1 MLAGGRYLIAIL
13 AIVGVSATATAQPVP
28 PSAQPGRERERF
40 VDPPA
45 PRAQPGGTI
54 TLPSTVAPDGA
65 DAIRLTVRGFKI
77 VGSTIY
83 GEPELTPLY
92 ADLIG
97 QEISL
102 AAIYDLAR
110 RITAKYGADGY
121 VLSRAIVPPQNLAR
135 RGAVIRI
142 QVVEGYIDAVEWPM
156 VKLARYRDFFTDYT
170 AKIIA
175 ERPANIRTLERY
187 LLLANDLPGLKFA
200 TSLRPSKTNPNASTL
215 VVEVVEKTIDAMAR
229 VDNRGS
235 PARGPYQ
242 YLGSVTLNNILG
254 AHEAFTATWAGTF
267 QFEELQ
273 YFAAGYKQVLTSE
286 GLIAFVNASYGFG
299 RPGNGLQE
307 LQYKTKSTIVE
318 AGLSYPVI
326 RLRERNLTL
335 TALGYMTN
343 DNGSFFDDPNTPPS
357 TGDRIRGVRFKAEG
371 DFADSLFGIN
381 QLSLVLSQGILGLDS
396 TTNDNPLRSTKS
408 GRVDF
413 TKLEGTLSRLQPL
426 GHNFSLFVAG
436 YGQYAAV
443 PLLVSEQCGYGGR
456 FFGRAFDPSQLLGDH
471 CWQVI
476 GELRYDVPTGI
487 KDLTRSQL
495 YVFADHGRVYN
506 IDPDVD
512 TPKTQHGTS
521 VGGGVRLAWQ
531 DTFSADLSV
540 AKAVD
545 GPRDDWRFFFIL
557 AAKR

>member
-1 MLAGGRYLIAIL
+1 MFAGGRYLIAIL
-13 AIVGVSATATAQPVP
+13 AIVGLSATAVAQPVP
-28 PSAQPGRERERF
+28 PGAAPGREREQF

-83 GEPELTPLY
+83 GEPELAPLY
-92 ADLIG
+92 ADLVG
-97 QEISL
+97 PEIPL

-135 RGAVIRI
+135 AGAVIRI

-215 VVEVVEKTIDAMAR
+215 VVEVMEKTIDALAR

-273 YFAAGYKQVLTSE
+273 YFSAGYRQVLTSE
-286 GLIAFVNASYGFG
+286 GLTAFVNASYGLG

-307 LQYKTKSTIVE
+307 FNYKTNSTIVE
-318 AGLSYPVI
+318 AGLTYPVI
-326 RLRERNLTL
+326 RLRERNLNITGLAFL
-335 TALGYMTN
+335 TDDY
-343 DNGSFFDDPNTPPS
+343 GSFNNDPNVFPSRATASAACASRSTAISPTACSASTSSISWSAKASSASAIPRTPIRSNS
-357 TGDRIRGVRFKAEG
+357 TPIPG
-371 DFADSLFGIN
+371 
-381 QLSLVLSQGILGLDS
+381 
-396 TTNDNPLRSTKS
+396 PLRAPSAASTS
-408 GRVDF
+408 
-413 TKLEGTLSRLQPL
+413 P
-426 GHNFSLFVAG
+426 
-436 YGQYAAV
+436 
-443 PLLVSEQCGYGGR
+443 
-456 FFGRAFDPSQLLGDH
+456 
-471 CWQVI
+471 
-476 GELRYDVPTGI
+476 
-487 KDLTRSQL
+487 RS
-495 YVFADHGRVYN
+495 
-506 IDPDVD
+506 
-512 TPKTQHGTS
+512 
-521 VGGGVRLAWQ
+521 
-531 DTFSADLSV
+531 
-540 AKAVD
+540 KA
-545 GPRDDWRFFFIL
+545 R
-557 AAKR
+557 